1 MQPGFISGFR
11 GITILFYIREQ
22 IKMIDTKEKTCAELV
37 QSKFDEVVNE
47 WEKATEGEQ
56 CAMKAIDKN
65 NGDYFHEYDD
75 LYDYINQTCLSW
87 DYVAPFTFTDQRA
100 SYYRLQLSYGGPSD
114 EFRIYVDDAKNVQGV
129 EYWYMDWFDGAYVNA
144 DNEDV
149 ITDVIEFFMMC
160 ER

>member
-1 MQPGFISGFR
+1 MNN
-11 GITILFYIREQ
+11 
-22 IKMIDTKEKTCAELV
+22 TKEKTCADLV
-37 QSKFDEVVNE
+37 QGKFDETVNE
-47 WEKATEGEQ
+47 WEKARRFYSEWDEATEGEQ

-75 LYDYINQTCLSW
+75 FYDYVNQTCLSW

-100 SYYRLQLSYGGPSD
+100 GYYRLQLSYGGPSD

-160 ER
+160 ERC